1 MSELTELQAKILMA
15 LKAGAHTRY
24 ALENEVGAYAEGALF
39 DKGLEPLDGMGFVRF
54 SKTMDGSAYWVL
66 LPDGLEA
73 IDDYWHVPS
82 APAGDDVNQPD
93 HYTQGDVE
101 CIDALAAATAG
112 KSGIEAVCVGNA
124 IKYLWRYESK
134 GGMKDVQ
141 KAQWYIERLLIE
153 LASKP

>member
-1 MSELTELQAKILMA
+1 MSELTELQADILMA

-24 ALENEVGAYAEGALF
+24 ALENEVGAYAAGALYQ
-39 DKGLEPLDGMGFVRF
+39 GLETLDGVGFIRF
-54 SKTMDGSAYWVL
+54 SMTVDGSAYWFL

-73 IDDYWHVPS
+73 LDDYWQGPS